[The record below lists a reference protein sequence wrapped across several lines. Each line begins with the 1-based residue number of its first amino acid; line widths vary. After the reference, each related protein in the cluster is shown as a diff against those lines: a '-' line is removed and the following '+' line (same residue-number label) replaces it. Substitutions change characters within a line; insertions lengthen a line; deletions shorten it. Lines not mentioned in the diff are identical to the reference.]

1 MIRTWALAKSIKRG
15 KLDKGN
21 VIHRHAVRYSRGKE
35 GPGQKVE
42 DGKEG
47 KHRDERLMSA
57 GGGDVLVDVRS
68 APRRVG

>member
-1 MIRTWALAKSIKRG
+1 MVERG
-15 KLDKGN
+15 GQTDEVHRN
-21 VIHRHAVRYSRGKE
+21 HRHAVRYSRGKE

-57 GGGDVLVDVRS
+57 GGGDVLVEVRS
-68 APRRVG
+68 APRRLG